1 MTATGAEEDG
11 RDSRDF
17 AGISLS
23 SGSESTALEEQ
34 RRLEDE
40 EVAAAAAFCFT

>member
-23 SGSESTALEEQ
+23 SGSESSALEQ